1 MNISCI
7 VDVASREVSFQ
18 DTYRIASYDH
28 NVDVIHFSVEPIEDF
43 SLDLSSIK
51 VDAQGPNKARHDY
64 AVDPATVAIEEE
76 TGYITFDWPIPAG
89 VTEMPIG
96 TFKYG
101 DKGNLIF
108 AVCAEIISGSTLS
121 KAWHSDDGIITVV
134 AHLEPESGGGEDPS
148 ETATN
153 AQKIAQL
160 QTDVAVIN
168 TQVGALANG
177 SPTPVETVAEM
188 TDESAVYLY
197 TGSETGYTAG
207 NWYFWNGTAWTSG
220 GTYGGAVTS
229 TTFNQRGVP
238 ADDFAVG
245 EALAE
250 KADSSD
256 VTALEGSIEAIEDAL
271 ENKADKSDLEN
282 LDMVQIAD
290 DFSASKKY
298 AIGDY
303 TVYNKKL
310 YRCITAITT
319 AGAWDSSKWIEIS
332 VMGDLGSRLDM
343 LVTMQE
349 IREDEDE
356 PTSEIVQ
363 LINPEWI
370 TWQTVSSWHRAN
382 ISQRIPLKG
391 NGAYYDNPYRE
402 EDTDP
407 GNGLKYPKFYNAF
420 GELITFTKQ
429 GATETRTSF
438 QFFNTYGCRFEI
450 SDGNILTT
458 YVRGNEVNG
467 VWVGD
472 SEIAYMGEDAG
483 KKIFFEITEERP
495 IGITYGGYSKT
506 YVPYEGSAPVITH
519 EYQYVPAMAEYVQR
533 YMQIYGT
540 AASNAMFK
548 RFYPDE
554 DKSLAVNAFRYWHDR
569 AEREDRGVI
578 RVASFNKFI
587 SRQAMNWPVMKQEL
601 ADYSVDI
608 CGFQEATNILRD
620 GKRIEEFM
628 LGYQFTDGSDFSFE
642 TYNFNNGTGPG
653 KAIVSHWTVTDTDV
667 FTLVTTDR
675 GVQSAVRCKMTIPSG
690 KWFSNYV
697 NSDCTLS
704 VYAWHGVAYN
714 GTVDGVSKT
723 SLEIRQMEITAL
735 LAIMAQDTSDFIV
748 VVADTNCFEDGL
760 DIQNN
765 THVEWEMFRTAG
777 YTPILP
783 GIESTVTGN
792 VAASHFHVDGNDTA
806 FCDAC
811 YDQIFVSSHITA
823 EGYKVVDS
831 NLYPVPAASNAPVSD
846 HCMIYADL
854 KFDFDAIMQ
863 EKLIEKMGV

>member
-1 MNISCI
+1 MNINCI
-7 VDVASREVSFQ
+7 VDIASREVSFQ
-18 DTYRIASYDH
+18 ENYKIAAYDH

-43 SLDLSSIK
+43 SLDTSSIK
-51 VDAQGPNKARHDY
+51 IAAQGPNKARHDY
-64 AVDPATVAIEEE
+64 AVDPSTVQIEEE

-89 VTEMPIG
+89 VTEMPLD

-101 DKGNLIF
+101 DTGQLIF
-108 AVCAEIISGSTLS
+108 AVCAEIISGSTVS

-134 AHLEPESGGGEDPS
+134 AHLEPEAGGGEDP
-148 ETATN
+148 EEVATN

-160 QTDVAVIN
+160 QTNVAVMD
-168 TQVGALANG
+168 TQIGALANG
-177 SPTPVETVAEM
+177 SPTPVATVAEM

-207 NWYFWNGTAWTSG
+207 NWYYYDGSAWTSG

-229 TTFNQRGVP
+229 TTFNQHGVP

-245 EALAE
+245 EALAD
-250 KADSSD
+250 KADR
-256 VTALEGSIEAIEDAL
+256 
-271 ENKADKSDLEN
+271 SDLDN
-282 LDMVQIAD
+282 IDMVQIAD
-290 DFSASKKY
+290 DFSASSTY
-298 AIGDY
+298 SIGDY
-303 TVYNKKL
+303 AVYNKKL

-319 AGAWDSSKWIEIS
+319 AGAWDSAKWTEIS
-332 VMGDLGSRLDM
+332 VMGDLGDRLDM

-349 IREDEDE
+349 VIEEDDD

-363 LINPEWI
+363 LIDPDWI
-370 TWQTVSSWHRAN
+370 TWQTVSWEHRAK

-391 NGAYYDNPYRE
+391 NGAYYDNPYRAE
-402 EDTDP
+402 NTDP
-407 GNGLKYPKFYNAF
+407 GNGLYSPKFYNAF
-420 GELITFTKQ
+420 GEVITFTKQ
-429 GATETRTSF
+429 GAEETRTSF
-438 QFFNTYGCRFEI
+438 TLFSTYGCRFEI
-450 SDGNILTT
+450 SDGNVLTL
-458 YVRGNEVNG
+458 YVRGTEVSG

-472 SEIAYMGEDAG
+472 SEIAYMGADAG
-483 KKIFFEITEERP
+483 SYIYFGLTAERNV
-495 IGITYGGYSKT
+495 GITYGGYSTT
-506 YVPYEGSAPVITH
+506 YVAYEGGSQETTYA
-519 EYQYVPAMAEYVQR
+519 YQYVTGMAEFVQE
-533 YMQIYGT
+533 YMRVHG
-540 AASNAMFK
+540 AAVSNNMYKFA
-548 RFYPDE
+548 YPDT
-554 DKSLAVNAFRYWHDR
+554 DNSLAVNAFKYFHDR
-569 AEREDRGVI
+569 AGRANLGVI
-578 RVASFNKFI
+578 RVANFNKYV
-587 SRQAMNWPVMKQEL
+587 SRGSGNWSVIKQEL

-608 CGFQEATNILRD
+608 CGFQEATNILNSD

-653 KAIVSHWTVTDTDV
+653 KAIVSHWEVTNTDV
-667 FTLVTTDR
+667 FTLVTTDSA
-675 GVQSAVRCKMTIPSG
+675 VQSAVRCIMTIPSG

-697 NSDCTLS
+697 DSECTLS
-704 VYAWHGVAYN
+704 VYSWHGISTNATIE
-714 GTVDGVSKT
+714 GTTKT

-748 VVADTNCFEDGL
+748 VVADTNCFEAGL
-760 DIQNN
+760 NVQDN

-792 VAASHFHVDGNDTA
+792 VAASHFHVDGDGTA

-854 KFDFDAIMQ
+854 KFDFDAVLQ
-863 EKLIEKMGV
+863 EKLIDALT

>member
-1 MNISCI
+1 MPL
-7 VDVASREVSFQ
+7 DV
-18 DTYRIASYDH
+18 
-28 NVDVIHFSVEPIEDF
+28 
-43 SLDLSSIK
+43 
-51 VDAQGPNKARHDY
+51 
-64 AVDPATVAIEEE
+64 
-76 TGYITFDWPIPAG
+76 
-89 VTEMPIG
+89 
-96 TFKYG
+96 FKYG
-101 DKGNLIF
+101 DKGQLIF
-108 AVCAEIISGSTLS
+108 AVCAEIISGDTVS

-168 TQVGALANG
+168 TQIGALGNG
-177 SPTPVETVAEM
+177 SPTPAATVAEM

-207 NWYFWNGTAWTSG
+207 NWYYYNGSAWTSG

-229 TTFNQRGVP
+229 TTFNQHGVP

-245 EALAE
+245 EALAL
-250 KADSSD
+250 KADDTD
-256 VTALEGSIEAIEDAL
+256 VTALDTRVTSIEDAL
-271 ENKADKSDLEN
+271 EDKADKSDLDN

-290 DFSASKKY
+290 DFSASKTY

-303 TVYNKKL
+303 AVYNKKL
-310 YRCITAITT
+310 YRCITKITT
-319 AGAWDSSKWIEIS
+319 AGAWDSAKWVEIS
-332 VMGDLGSRLDM
+332 VMGDLGDRLDM

-349 IREDEDE
+349 IREEEDE

-370 TWQTVSSWHRAN
+370 SWTVIAGRHCAR
-382 ISQRIPLKG
+382 IYERIPLKG
-391 NGAYYDNPYRE
+391 NGMYYDNPYRAE
-402 EDTDP
+402 LTDP
-407 GNGLKYPKFYNAF
+407 ANGLTYPKFYNAF
-420 GELITFTKQ
+420 GELITFTKV
-429 GATETRTSF
+429 GTETTKTSF
-438 QFFNTYGCRFEI
+438 TLFNTYGCPFEI
-450 SDGNILTT
+450 TDGNTLKLYI
-458 YVRGNEVNG
+458 RGALSET
-467 VWVGD
+467 WVGD
-472 SEIAYMGEDAG
+472 SEIAYMGADGNGYIYFQLA
-483 KKIFFEITEERP
+483 EERP
-495 IGITYGGYSKT
+495 VGITYGGYSTT

-533 YMQIYGT
+533 YMQVYGT
-540 AASNAMFK
+540 AVSNAMYK
-548 RFYPDE
+548 RYYPDE
-554 DKSLAVNAFRYWHDR
+554 DKTLAVNAFRYWHDR
-569 AEREDRGVI
+569 AERENRGVI

-608 CGFQEATNILRD
+608 CGFQEAMNILSN

-628 LGYQFTDGSDFSFE
+628 LGYQFTDGSDFSYE
-642 TYNFNNGTGPG
+642 TYNFNNGNGPG
-653 KAIVSHWTVTDTDV
+653 KAIVSHWEVTDTDV
-667 FTLVTTDR
+667 FTLVTTDSA
-675 GVQSAVRCKMTIPSG
+675 VQTAVRCIMTIPSG

-697 NSDCTLS
+697 PSDCTLS
-704 VYAWHGVAYN
+704 VYSWHGISTNATIE
-714 GTVDGVSKT
+714 GTTKT

-748 VVADTNCFEDGL
+748 VVADTNCFEGGL

-783 GIESTVTGN
+783 GIESTVTGDN
-792 VAASHFHVDGNDTA
+792 ASTHYHVDGNGTA
-806 FCDAC
+806 FCDTC

-831 NLYPVPAASNAPVSD
+831 NLYPVPAANNAPVSD

-854 KFDFDAIMQ
+854 KFDFDALMQ
-863 EKLIEKMGV
+863 EKLIAEIGSVT

>member
-1 MNISCI
+1 MVILCTI
-7 VDVASREVSFQ
+7 DLETREVSLPAGQ
-18 DTYRIASYDH
+18 VIASYDH
-28 NVDVIHFSVEPIEDF
+28 NVDVIRFQAEAIPGF
-43 SLDLSSIK
+43 SLDTSSIRIA
-51 VDAQGPNKARHDY
+51 AQGPNKARHDY
-64 AVDPATVAIEEE
+64 AVDPSTVSIEEE
-76 TGYITFDWPIPAG
+76 TGYITFDWPIPQG

-96 TFKYG
+96 SGFKYG
-101 DKGNLIF
+101 DRGQLIF
-108 AVCAEIISGSTLS
+108 AVCAEIISGNTVS

-134 AHLEPESGGGEDPS
+134 AHLEPEAGGGEDP
-148 ETATN
+148 EEEATN

-160 QTDVAVIN
+160 QTDVAVMN

-177 SPTPVETVAEM
+177 SPTPVATVAEM
-188 TDESAVYLY
+188 TEHDKVYLY

-207 NWYFWNGTAWTSG
+207 NWYYYDGTAWTSG

-229 TTFNQRGVP
+229 KTFNQHDVP

-245 EALAE
+245 EALAL
-250 KADSSD
+250 KASVSD

-271 ENKADKSDLEN
+271 EDKADRSDLDN

-290 DFSASKKY
+290 DFSTSKTY

-303 TVYNKKL
+303 AIYAKKL

-319 AGAWDSSKWIEIS
+319 AGSWDSSKWTEIS

-356 PTSEIVQ
+356 STSEIVQ
-363 LINPEWI
+363 LINSEWI
-370 TWQTVSSWHRAN
+370 TWQTVSSEHRGK

-391 NGAYYDNPYRE
+391 NGAYYDNPYRAE
-402 EDTDP
+402 STDP
-407 GNGLKYPKFYNAF
+407 GNNLKEAKFYNAF
-420 GELITFTKQ
+420 GEPITFTKQ
-429 GATETRTSF
+429 GAAETRTSF
-438 QFFNTYGCRFEI
+438 QLFTTYGCRFEI
-450 SDGNILTT
+450 SDGNILTL
-458 YVRGNEVNG
+458 YVRGNEVSG

-472 SEIAYMGEDAG
+472 SEIAYMGADAG
-483 KKIFFEITEERP
+483 HYIYFSLTEERNV
-495 IGITYGGYSKT
+495 GITYGGYSTT

-540 AASNAMFK
+540 AVSNSMYK
-548 RFYPDE
+548 RYYPDE
-554 DKSLAVNAFRYWHDR
+554 DKTLAVNAFKYWHDR
-569 AEREDRGVI
+569 AERENRGVI
-578 RVASFNKFI
+578 RVANFNKFV
-587 SRQAMNWPVMKQEL
+587 SRQSGNWSVIKQEL

-608 CGFQEATNILRD
+608 CGFEEALNITLD
-620 GKRIEEFM
+620 NKRLEEY
-628 LGYQFTDGSDFSFE
+628 LQGYQFTSGSDHDI
-642 TYNFNNGTGPG
+642 TGATECG
-653 KAIVSHWTVTDTDV
+653 KALVSHWEVDSTTVLS
-667 FTLVTTDR
+667 LVTTGS
-675 GVQSAVRCKMTIPSG
+675 GVQYALKCVMTIPSG
-690 KWFSNYV
+690 KWFSNFV
-697 NSDCTLS
+697 DSDCTLS
-704 VYAWHGVAYN
+704 VYVWHGISTNA
-714 GTVDGVSKT
+714 TVDGVSKT
-723 SLEIRQMEITAL
+723 SLEIRQMEINAL

-748 VVADTNCFEDGL
+748 VVADTNCFETGL

-765 THVEWEMFRTAG
+765 THIEWEMFRTAG

-792 VAASHFHVDGNDTA
+792 VAASHFHVDGNGTA

-863 EKLIEKMGV
+863 EKLIAEMGV

>member
-1 MNISCI
+1 MVILCTI
-7 VDVASREVSFQ
+7 DLETREVSLPAGQ
-18 DTYRIASYDH
+18 VIASYDH
-28 NVDVIHFSVEPIEDF
+28 NVDVIRFQAESIPGF
-43 SLDLSSIK
+43 SLDTSSIK
-51 VDAQGPNKARHDY
+51 VAAQGPNKARHDY
-64 AVDPATVAIEEE
+64 AVDPSTVAIEEE

-101 DKGNLIF
+101 DKGQLIF
-108 AVCAEIISGSTLS
+108 AVCAEIISGSTVS

-134 AHLEPESGGGEDPS
+134 AHLEPESGGGEDP
-148 ETATN
+148 EEEATN

-160 QTDVAVIN
+160 QTNVAVMG
-168 TQVGALANG
+168 TQIGALANG

-370 TWQTVSSWHRAN
+370 TWQTVSSEHRAK

-391 NGAYYDNPYRE
+391 NGVYYDNPYRAE
-402 EDTDP
+402 STDP
-407 GNGLKYPKFYNAF
+407 AQTLYNSKFYNAF
-420 GELITFTKQ
+420 GEPITFTKQ

-438 QFFNTYGCRFEI
+438 RLFVTYGCRFKI
-450 SDGNILTT
+450 SDGNVLTI
-458 YVRGNEVNG
+458 YVRGNEQNG

-472 SEIAYMGEDAG
+472 SEIAYMGADAG
-483 KKIFFEITEERP
+483 SYIYFGLAEEHNV
-495 IGITYGGYSKT
+495 GITYGGYSTT

-783 GIESTVTGN
+783 GIESTVTADN
-792 VAASHFHVDGNDTA
+792 ASTHYHIDGNGTA
-806 FCDAC
+806 FCDTC